1 MKNKTKTFLTIL
13 LIILASMIIMPN
25 TARAALQSNGGTP
38 ATKNVDQWM
47 LQIRQM
53 QSAGGTLG
61 LTDTIN
67 ATGLTS
73 TNTNLDIHMEKN
85 TEFGAMAILSAS
97 SYGKPDKVNSG
108 QTTTGNKTGVVIN
121 LNKEWV
127 AAGTISSTTTYRQAV
142 GRYKNAY
149 TTTYAAKAGDAI
161 KETEG
166 WHGSSASTWL
176 SSNNVSG
183 LLRSYSGSFFSYYG
197 YSTTNG
203 TPHTRSSHG
212 PTLYLA
218 CLCCRWHW
226 SIVYPN
232 LHIVKGRNKS
242 E

>member
-13 LIILASMIIMPN
+13 LISLASMIIMPN
-25 TARAALQSNGGTP
+25 VSNAALQSNGGTP

-73 TNTNLDIHMEKN
+73 ENTNLDIHMEKN

-97 SYGKPDKVNSG
+97 SYGKPDKVNTG
-108 QTTTGNKTGVVIN
+108 ETTTGNKTGVVIN

-127 AAGTISSTTTYRQAV
+127 AAGTISSSTTYRQAV

-149 TTTYAAKAGDAI
+149 TTSYVAKVGDAI
-161 KETEG
+161 NETNG

-176 SSNNVSG
+176 NSDNYSG
-183 LLRSYSGSFFSYYG
+183 LLRSYSGSLFSYSGYG
-197 YSTTNG
+197 SNNVND
-203 TPHTRSSHG
+203 S
-212 PTLYLA
+212 LYAKSWASRA
-218 CLCCRWHW
+218 CVVVGSGL
-226 SIVYPN
+226 
-232 LHIVKGRNKS
+232 
-242 E
+242 